1 MSDTHHKIVIIG
13 AGAAGYTAAI
23 YAARANMSPV
33 IYTGLQPGGQLTI
46 TTDVENYP
54 GFAEAVQ
61 GPWLMQQMEAQAIN
75 VGTHIEYDIITSVD
89 FTKRPFT
96 LHTDGGKTVTADAV
110 IIATGAQ
117 AKWLGLES
125 EQAFNGRG
133 VSACAT
139 CDGFFFRDKDV
150 VVVGGGNT
158 AVEEALYLANICSS
172 VTLVHRRD
180 SLRAEQIMQDRL
192 LKHPKIT
199 MAWNRTV
206 DEVLGDDS
214 GVTSVRLAS
223 TTGEADEVIKAD
235 GLFVAIGDDPA
246 TAHFKGAITLDDE
259 GYISVTTGTTLTS
272 VEGVF
277 AAGDCVDKIYRQAV
291 TAAGMGCMAALDAER
306 YLGHL
311 ED

>member
-206 DEVLGDDS
+206 HEVLGDDS

-235 GLFVAIGDDPA
+235 GLFVAIGHDPA
-246 TAHFKGAITLDDE
+246 TAPFKGAITLDDE

-311 ED
+311 DD

>member
-235 GLFVAIGDDPA
+235 GLFVAIGHDPA
-246 TAHFKGAITLDDE
+246 TAPFKGAITLDNE

-272 VEGVF
+272 VKGVF